1 MNIMFWVIT
10 IAMLLVAIAILVFPL
25 LKTRETSTLAYK
37 ESNLKIN
44 EEKVRE
50 LDLDLAQGHIDQ
62 VSYKSAR
69 EELDREL
76 LIDIPEENQKTAAQ
90 HYAGAAKRHPAVAII
105 ISLFVPMFALLLY
118 LELGMHAASDES
130 FVAEQAA
137 STSSA
142 QKQPSVE
149 EMARKLEQ
157 HIEKNGGTVE
167 EWTMLGRAHKHLGE
181 YELAVKAFGVALEK
195 DVNNAQLMLESAE
208 MIALNNNRVFNSE
221 ARNLV
226 LAAYKLEPDNANV
239 LWFIGVAEFQAGNHQ
254 QAINHLTKL
263 LPLARGEADVA
274 KSVISIVAKAREQ
287 LIAEGKEMPEL
298 VDLLGVNNQAQD
310 GLVAEQAI
318 TAGSVPASMVAT
330 NAGNTP
336 ADNTSTQ
343 ATRLQVSVDIKPD
356 IKQKFNAD
364 ASVFVYAKAKQGP
377 RMPLAAQRLTLA
389 ALPVTVTLDDSMAMV
404 EGMNLSAFDQLIIS
418 ARVTN
423 SASAITQSGDFIGQ
437 TELEVDNKN
446 TIIKLNI
453 VIDTMVP

>member
-1 MNIMFWVIT
+1 MNIMFWVLT

-76 LIDIPEENQKTAAQ
+76 LIDIPEENQTTAAQ
-90 HYAGAAKRHPAVAII
+90 HYAGTAKRHPAVAII

-130 FVAEQAA
+130 FVAEHAA
-137 STSSA
+137 STSV

-167 EWTMLGRAHKHLGE
+167 EWTMLGRAHKHIGE

-208 MIALNNNRVFNSE
+208 MMALNNNRVFNSE

-274 KSVISIVAKAREQ
+274 NSVISIVAKAREQ

-318 TAGSVPASMVAT
+318 TAGSVPASVGCCSRM
-330 NAGNTP
+330 
-336 ADNTSTQ
+336 Q
-343 ATRLQVSVDIKPD
+343 AVRLLIVHRR
-356 IKQKFNAD
+356 KQHG
-364 ASVFVYAKAKQGP
+364 Y
-377 RMPLAAQRLTLA
+377 RYPLI
-389 ALPVTVTLDDSMAMV
+389 
-404 EGMNLSAFDQLIIS
+404 LSKI
-418 ARVTN
+418 
-423 SASAITQSGDFIGQ
+423 
-437 TELEVDNKN
+437 
-446 TIIKLNI
+446 
-453 VIDTMVP
+453 